1 MKEQDTFLSQSHA
14 NMQKKNLPFV
24 VELTKQGRDCETKE
38 TLHFDVK

>member
-14 NMQKKNLPFV
+14 NMQKKILPFV